1 MEDGKKRLSPALIAG
16 GAFLIA
22 ALAVFLV
29 NPLLSASV
37 LSVFVGGCVAS
48 CFFPQTNFLGPVIS
62 RGRTGQKL
70 VALTFDDGPSE
81 ATTQKILDLLDRH
94 DAKATFFV
102 SGVNAA
108 RFPHLINEM
117 IRRGHSVGNHSMN
130 HDPFLMLRGSGTL
143 RREIAQAG
151 EVLGR
156 MGIDAL
162 AFRPP
167 VGIVNPKLFPVLET
181 LGLLCVTFSCRARDA
196 GNWRIRDLSGRILR
210 KVKGDDIILL
220 HDRPPRGAEDPAV
233 FWDELEK
240 TLSGIRAGGLRIV
253 PLSDLVGR
261 DILRLKSAGNSVFS

>member
-1 MEDGKKRLSPALIAG
+1 
-16 GAFLIA
+16 
-22 ALAVFLV
+22 
-29 NPLLSASV
+29 
-37 LSVFVGGCVAS
+37 
-48 CFFPQTNFLGPVIS
+48 
-62 RGRTGQKL
+62 
-70 VALTFDDGPSE
+70 
-81 ATTQKILDLLDRH
+81 
-94 DAKATFFV
+94 
-102 SGVNAA
+102 
-108 RFPHLINEM
+108 
-117 IRRGHSVGNHSMN
+117 
-130 HDPFLMLRGSGTL
+130 
-143 RREIAQAG
+143 
-151 EVLGR
+151 
-156 MGIDAL
+156 L